1 MKIEKNLIKL
11 LLVLSLVIVSLCG
24 TACSDK
30 GDEIPNGPVTPPQ
43 EEPQP
48 EDEPSEDGSL
58 KPGDDFYTYINGEW
72 LESLEG
78 ANPKDYYGW
87 AKELFTAGDAYL
99 EAVKE
104 EMPEY
109 AILGEDVD
117 KCEETLEQSIQ
128 MIVNIVTEIFSDIET
143 KEDALYLAPEER
155 ITIW

>member
-58 KPGDDFYTYINGEW
+58 KPGDDFYTYINGE
-72 LESLEG
+72 
-78 ANPKDYYGW
+78 
-87 AKELFTAGDAYL
+87 
-99 EAVKE
+99 
-104 EMPEY
+104 
-109 AILGEDVD
+109 
-117 KCEETLEQSIQ
+117 
-128 MIVNIVTEIFSDIET
+128 
-143 KEDALYLAPEER
+143 
-155 ITIW
+155 